1 MRRAKPDMTTGDR
14 AGAPT
19 QRQRRVGESLR
30 HGLVDALASMEFGD
44 GAVRGAA
51 ITVSEVRVSP
61 DLKQA
66 LAYVF
71 PLGGSGAPEVLLEEL
86 NKSAP
91 RLQGP
96 LARRVGLRFTPK
108 LRFVLDASF
117 DEAQRIDTLLDKAAK
132 RDRS

>member
-1 MRRAKPDMTTGDR
+1 MSSARSNIAPVDR
-14 AGAPT
+14 AQAPS

-30 HGLVDALASMEFGD
+30 HGLVEALASMEFSD
-44 GAVRGAA
+44 GAVRGGA

-66 LAYVF
+66 LVYAF
-71 PLGGSGAPEVLLEEL
+71 PLGGSGSATLLEEL
-86 NKSAP
+86 NRIAP

-96 LARRVGLRFTPK
+96 LARRAGLRFTPK
-108 LRFVLDASF
+108 LRFVLDSSF

-132 RDRS
+132 RGT